1 MFKTIALKWEYRIGK
16 SRFDTILLESY
27 FGRML
32 RESDEV
38 HVLRSEDSCE
48 CHTFFFT
55 DKSYLRVILNRDVIP
70 MRLDADVRTGGES
83 SHVTVTPLNNGDVRI
98 LLDSNFSFETASKKM
113 TLKQFKDFLVDC
125 QYALEKA
132 EERRK

>member
-1 MFKTIALKWEYRIGK
+1 MFKTIALKWEYRINK

-32 RESDEV
+32 RESDDV
-38 HVLRSEDSCE
+38 HVLMSEDGCE
-48 CHTFFFT
+48 RHTF
-55 DKSYLRVILNRDVIP
+55 
-70 MRLDADVRTGGES
+70 
-83 SHVTVTPLNNGDVRI
+83 
-98 LLDSNFSFETASKKM
+98 LLDSNYSFETAAKRM
-113 TLKQFKDFLVDC
+113 TLEELKDFLVDC